1 MPDVMKKQIY
11 VWKIKTALTCFQAQL
26 SVIQDPMWCW
36 SWWSTDLLD
45 WWSPTGESTKLNT
58 GKTHLPLEPFST
70 QCSHTKTDV
79 ITKRGKS
86 LKKPMI
92 NQSEPCKL
100 PEARENARGQG
111 VFGFSL
117 PSDFLRGSHELSR
130 HGSFPTAIGCCDC
143 TGFSGPLVKA
153 YRNYEKKFAFELYMM
168 FQNSA
173 QTYFAKM
180 GYICINRPLTL

>member
-1 MPDVMKKQIY
+1 MVKYKLRSDQGNSQRGAEKIAARALSRLIPTPPPIEKLTLRCNTRNESPARIYHLMPDVMKKQIY

-45 WWSPTGESTKLNT
+45 WWSPTGEPTKLNT

-100 PEARENARGQG
+100 PEARVNARGQG

-117 PSDFLRGSHELSR
+117 PSD
-130 HGSFPTAIGCCDC
+130 
-143 TGFSGPLVKA
+143 
-153 YRNYEKKFAFELYMM
+153 
-168 FQNSA
+168 
-173 QTYFAKM
+173 
-180 GYICINRPLTL
+180 

>member
-1 MPDVMKKQIY
+1 
-11 VWKIKTALTCFQAQL
+11 
-26 SVIQDPMWCW
+26 
-36 SWWSTDLLD
+36 
-45 WWSPTGESTKLNT
+45 
-58 GKTHLPLEPFST
+58 
-70 QCSHTKTDV
+70 
-79 ITKRGKS
+79 
-86 LKKPMI
+86 MI

-117 PSDFLRGSHELSR
+117 PSDLLRGSHELSR
-130 HGSFPTAIGCCDC
+130 HGSFLTAIGCCDC